1 MYCNRQEEARSAHEK
16 TTEFEEFAEWWL
28 SRGRRRSKPEA
39 DVEHQRLQ
47 EAWHAADAGGGALGQ
62 VQLGVVLEDIGMPMV
77 RRPVLCC
84 AASWAPAAGCAS
96 QNPSLTHSRWRGP

>member
-39 DVEHQRLQ
+39 DVEHQRGTRIRVTLPRHV
-47 EAWHAADAGGGALGQ
+47 EATSIA
-62 VQLGVVLEDIGMPMV
+62 
-77 RRPVLCC
+77 
-84 AASWAPAAGCAS
+84 
-96 QNPSLTHSRWRGP
+96 N